1 MKSNQGSSNDS
12 SFATASDQ
20 YRVAGADGQSSK
32 DGTAT
37 SAPAG
42 FIIPE
47 LISDSSEPLPPEQ
60 IADIRVLEEGK
71 KIRGKKRDE
80 MHNTPLHPPTTSTS
94 NEFDD
99 VPIPPAQV
107 AAQQDAMEE
116 NKNNNNVFSAS
127 NVVAEAGEPS
137 GTRKS
142 VSPMHLVNSS
152 FTQTANGPTHANDL
166 DNNGGRTQESSE
178 QRHQSNIH
186 VIEAT
191 LVLEEPAPPVYN
203 AVLVPGQSDQ
213 NDNGSHHEELH
224 SERGKQLDS
233 IHGPNN
239 NDNSSSFWKRHK
251 LAISLGLLAVLLF
264 GGLMATVG
272 ALLAANNGD
281 GNGNGNGSEVG
292 IGALPTFELE
302 PSPEPTHEGNIEEGN
317 QSNDMIDDDIT
328 MSPTSN
334 PSGRFSPPLT
344 KPPSNG
350 FTTHPTLLPSMF
362 RESYY
367 SPPSPISRPSE
378 TPFFRP
384 TPSII
389 SNSPTRVQTRTPTIA
404 STGRPTSTPPLT
416 PPPTSPL
423 TPPPTIRPAQQSSVK
438 PTFSTTSASSS
449 QLSI

>member
-1 MKSNQGSSNDS
+1 MNSNQGNSNDS
-12 SFATASDQ
+12 SFATSSDQ

-42 FIIPE
+42 FILPE
-47 LISDSSEPLPPEQ
+47 LISDSSEPRPPEQ
-60 IADIRVLEEGK
+60 IADFRDLEEGK
-71 KIRGKKRDE
+71 KVRDKKLDE
-80 MHNTPLHPPTTSTS
+80 MQNTPLHPQTTSTS

-107 AAQQDAMEE
+107 AAQQETMEE
-116 NKNNNNVFSAS
+116 NKKKNNIFSAS
-127 NVVAEAGEPS
+127 NIVAEAEEPS

-152 FTQTANGPTHANDL
+152 STQSANGPTHANDL
-166 DNNGGRTQESSE
+166 DNNGSRTHESSE

-186 VIEAT
+186 LIEAT
-191 LVLEEPAPPVYN
+191 LVVEEPAPPVYN

-213 NDNGSHHEELH
+213 NDNGSDHEELH
-224 SERGKQLDS
+224 SERGKQPDN
-233 IHGPNN
+233 IQRPNN
-239 NDNSSSFWKRHK
+239 NDNGSSFWKRHK

-264 GGLMATVG
+264 GGLMAIVG

-292 IGALPTFELE
+292 IGALPSFELE
-302 PSPEPTHEGNIEEGN
+302 PSPEPTYEGSTEEGN
-317 QSNDMIDDDIT
+317 LSNDMTDDDVT

-334 PSGRFSPPLT
+334 RGQFSPPSM

-350 FTTHPTLLPSMF
+350 FTTHPTSSPSIF
-362 RESYY
+362 PESYY
-367 SPPSPISRPSE
+367 SPPSPISRPSK
-378 TPFFRP
+378 TTSFRP

-389 SNSPTRVQTRTPTIA
+389 SNSPTRLHSNSNHSSNWQTNITTNINTTA
-404 STGRPTSTPPLT
+404 NATSDTTAYTSSNYSTH
-416 PPPTSPL
+416 
-423 TPPPTIRPAQQSSVK
+423 Q
-438 PTFSTTSASSS
+438 
-449 QLSI
+449 